1 MRDWLRTLWLMLN
14 TNNCGY
20 TSQSFDGWLEADVL
34 NVLKQS
40 WLRETA
46 AAECVVCPE
55 CLDHDEQPVMLESP
69 GGGVRW
75 YIPCPEY
82 GRVRLRPEELRQWCF
97 DLNAIATDVVRA
109 LSLTGTVSVEIPDKL
124 WRLGRASWQQK
135 SREVWLLRDWRSLSE
150 AELKSAMKPAARAIV
165 LTYDS
170 VVPEPL
176 WPGRSPAFIALSRVS
191 QWCDNRLSFDALQL
205 FECVTDQDDMVSEA
219 PVVPRQRVPARAIRR
234 QVKEEI
240 ASMLTDEALVAA
252 YHRHG
257 SVRLA
262 AESLSKQTNTEISK
276 DKVHRALKRSG
287 IDVKSPD
294 RHNSESVRRT
304 VASQRCDNR
313 KIISN
318 STDAVDW
325 Q

>member
-1 MRDWLRTLWLMLN
+1 MPEWLRILWLMLDSYN
-14 TNNCGY
+14 GGFRD
-20 TSQSFDGWLEADVL
+20 QSFQDWIPDDALGI
-34 NVLKQS
+34 LKQS

-46 AAECVVCPE
+46 NAEYVVCPE
-55 CLDHDEQPVMLESP
+55 CQDHEEQPILLEYP
-69 GGGVRW
+69 DGDARW
-75 YIPCPEY
+75 FIPCPEY
-82 GRVRLRPEELRQWCF
+82 CRVELEYEQRRQWRMDF
-97 DLNAIATDVVRA
+97 DAVAASIAETLA
-109 LSLTGTVSVEIPDKL
+109 LSGMVSVEIPQRL
-124 WRLGRASWQQK
+124 WRLGRAPWQQK
-135 SREVWLLRDWRSLSE
+135 SREVWLLRDWKSFTD
-150 AELKSAMKPAARAIV
+150 AELRSAMKPAGRAIV
-165 LTYDS
+165 LTYGR
-170 VVPEPL
+170 VPPESI
-176 WPGRSPAFIALSRVS
+176 WPGRAPAFVALSQMS
-191 QWCDNRLSFDALQL
+191 QWCDNRLSFDVRQL

-252 YHRHG
+252 YLQYG

-262 AESLSKQTNTEISK
+262 AESLSEQTKTEISK

-287 IDVKSPD
+287 IEVKAPS

>member
-1 MRDWLRTLWLMLN
+1 MRDWLRTLWLMLD
-14 TNNCGY
+14 TQNCGY
-20 TSQSFDGWLEADVL
+20 TSHGFDGWIEANVL
-34 NVLKQS
+34 NVLTQS
-40 WLRETA
+40 WLRETS
-46 AAECVVCPE
+46 AAEYVVCPE
-55 CLDHDEQPVMLESP
+55 CLDHHEQPVMLESP
-69 GGGVRW
+69 GGDARW
-75 YIPCPEY
+75 FIPCPEY
-82 GRVRLRPEELRQWCF
+82 GRVRLRPEELRQWFF
-97 DLNAIATDVVRA
+97 DLNAIATDIAEA
-109 LSLTGTVSVEIPDKL
+109 LSLTGTASVEVSQTL
-124 WRLGRASWQQK
+124 WRLGRAPWQQK
-135 SREVWLLRDWRSLSE
+135 SREVWLLRDWKSLSE
-150 AELKSAMKPAARAIV
+150 AELRSAMKPATRAIV
-165 LTYDS
+165 LTYNS

-176 WPGRSPAFIALSRVS
+176 WLGRSPAFVALSQVS

-252 YHRHG
+252 YHQHG

-262 AESLSKQTNTEISK
+262 AESLSKQTKTEISK

-287 IDVKSPD
+287 IEVKAPA
-294 RHNSESVRRT
+294 RHNSDSVRRT

-318 STDAVDW
+318 STEAVDW